1 MKILRAARALAKIK
15 AITKPPKIH
24 SRTCGL
30 QFFTESF
37 QNIQLT
43 GCVYGLHAFH
53 YNPAVFRLA
62 TRNPE
67 YFWRVC
73 VTAPE
78 APMTERMTHS
88 ITTSLLALVFALFS
102 TLALA
107 QESRVY
113 QLNNRTSADV
123 ANQIK
128 ELYQQAPVSVSARG
142 QQLVVRGEPGLLDEI
157 GMLIESIDVPPV
169 QMRISVRYR
178 QDIGGKQSGGG
189 VTVSGNQAGANVER
203 RTISTNSNTERQLM
217 VQDGQSAHITSGN
230 VRTIPFAVQG
240 GRNPAAI
247 LEQVETRSGFIVTPQ
262 AISDQ
267 TVELNIVSFEEDPAS
282 IQGYETEALMTIRR
296 VEPGQWVTLGGTST
310 SQSHRQDGITYRV
323 TGNRS
328 ENQSVDV
335 KVDIL
340 P

>member
-1 MKILRAARALAKIK
+1 
-15 AITKPPKIH
+15 
-24 SRTCGL
+24 
-30 QFFTESF
+30 
-37 QNIQLT
+37 
-43 GCVYGLHAFH
+43 
-53 YNPAVFRLA
+53 
-62 TRNPE
+62 
-67 YFWRVC
+67 
-73 VTAPE
+73 
-78 APMTERMTHS
+78 MTERMTHS

-157 GMLIESIDVPPV
+157 GTLIESIDVPPV

-189 VTVSGNQAGANVER
+189 VTISDNRAGANVER
-203 RTISTNSNTERQLM
+203 RTISTNSSTERQLV
-217 VQDGQSAHITSGN
+217 VQDGQAAHITSGN

-310 SQSHRQDGITYRV
+310 SQSHRQDRITYRV

>member
-1 MKILRAARALAKIK
+1 
-15 AITKPPKIH
+15 
-24 SRTCGL
+24 
-30 QFFTESF
+30 
-37 QNIQLT
+37 
-43 GCVYGLHAFH
+43 
-53 YNPAVFRLA
+53 
-62 TRNPE
+62 
-67 YFWRVC
+67 
-73 VTAPE
+73 
-78 APMTERMTHS
+78 MTERMAHS

-189 VTVSGNQAGANVER
+189 VAIFDNRASANVEH
-203 RTISTNSNTERQLM
+203 RTISTNSSTERQLV

-296 VEPGQWVTLGGTST
+296 VEPGQWVSLGGTST

-323 TGNRS
+323 AGNRS

>member
-1 MKILRAARALAKIK
+1 
-15 AITKPPKIH
+15 
-24 SRTCGL
+24 
-30 QFFTESF
+30 
-37 QNIQLT
+37 
-43 GCVYGLHAFH
+43 
-53 YNPAVFRLA
+53 
-62 TRNPE
+62 
-67 YFWRVC
+67 
-73 VTAPE
+73 
-78 APMTERMTHS
+78 MTERMTHS

>member
-1 MKILRAARALAKIK
+1 
-15 AITKPPKIH
+15 
-24 SRTCGL
+24 
-30 QFFTESF
+30 
-37 QNIQLT
+37 
-43 GCVYGLHAFH
+43 
-53 YNPAVFRLA
+53 
-62 TRNPE
+62 
-67 YFWRVC
+67 
-73 VTAPE
+73 
-78 APMTERMTHS
+78 MTERMTHS
-88 ITTSLLALVFALFS
+88 ITTSLLALVFTLFS

-189 VTVSGNQAGANVER
+189 VTISDNRAGANVER
-203 RTISTNSNTERQLM
+203 RTISTNSSTERQLV

-230 VRTIPFAVQG
+230 VRTLPFAVQG

-247 LEQVETRSGFIVTPQ
+247 LEQLETRSGFIVTPQ

-296 VEPGQWVTLGGTST
+296 VEPGQWVTLGGTRT

>member
-1 MKILRAARALAKIK
+1 
-15 AITKPPKIH
+15 
-24 SRTCGL
+24 
-30 QFFTESF
+30 
-37 QNIQLT
+37 
-43 GCVYGLHAFH
+43 
-53 YNPAVFRLA
+53 
-62 TRNPE
+62 
-67 YFWRVC
+67 
-73 VTAPE
+73 
-78 APMTERMTHS
+78 MTHS

-128 ELYQQAPVSVSARG
+128 ELYQQTPVSVSARG

-189 VTVSGNQAGANVER
+189 VTISDNRAGANVER
-203 RTISTNSNTERQLM
+203 RTISTNSSTERQLV

-230 VRTIPFAVQG
+230 VRTLPFAVQG

-247 LEQVETRSGFIVTPQ
+247 LEQVESRSGFIVTPQ

-296 VEPGQWVTLGGTST
+296 VEPGQWVSLGGTST

>member
-1 MKILRAARALAKIK
+1 
-15 AITKPPKIH
+15 
-24 SRTCGL
+24 
-30 QFFTESF
+30 
-37 QNIQLT
+37 
-43 GCVYGLHAFH
+43 
-53 YNPAVFRLA
+53 
-62 TRNPE
+62 
-67 YFWRVC
+67 
-73 VTAPE
+73 
-78 APMTERMTHS
+78 MTERMTHS

-128 ELYQQAPVSVSARG
+128 ELYQQTPVSVSARG

-189 VTVSGNQAGANVER
+189 VTISDNRAGANVER
-203 RTISTNSNTERQLM
+203 RTISTNSSTERQLV

-230 VRTIPFAVQG
+230 VRTLPFAVQG

-247 LEQVETRSGFIVTPQ
+247 LEQVESRSGFIVTPQ

-296 VEPGQWVTLGGTST
+296 VEPGQWVSLGGTST

>member
-1 MKILRAARALAKIK
+1 MTDR
-15 AITKPPKIH
+15 
-24 SRTCGL
+24 
-30 QFFTESF
+30 FTHP
-37 QNIQLT
+37 
-43 GCVYGLHAFH
+43 C
-53 YNPAVFRLA
+53 
-62 TRNPE
+62 
-67 YFWRVC
+67 
-73 VTAPE
+73 
-78 APMTERMTHS
+78 
-88 ITTSLLALVFALFS
+88 TTSLLALVFALFS
-102 TLALA
+102 ALA
-107 QESRVY
+107 FAQTESRVY
-113 QLNNRTSADV
+113 QLNNRSSTDV

-157 GMLIESIDVPPV
+157 GMLVESIDVPPV

-178 QDIGGKQSGGG
+178 QDIGGKESGGG
-189 VTVSGNQAGANVER
+189 VTISDNRAGANVER
-203 RTISTNSNTERQLM
+203 RTISTNSSTERQLV

-230 VRTIPFAVQG
+230 VRTVPFAVQG

-267 TVELNIVSFEEDPAS
+267 AVELNIVSFEEDPAS
-282 IQGYETEALMTIRR
+282 IQGYETEALVTIRR
-296 VEPGQWVTLGGTST
+296 VEPGQWVSLGGTST

-328 ENQSVDV
+328 EIQSVDV

>member
-1 MKILRAARALAKIK
+1 
-15 AITKPPKIH
+15 
-24 SRTCGL
+24 
-30 QFFTESF
+30 
-37 QNIQLT
+37 
-43 GCVYGLHAFH
+43 
-53 YNPAVFRLA
+53 
-62 TRNPE
+62 
-67 YFWRVC
+67 
-73 VTAPE
+73 
-78 APMTERMTHS
+78 MTERMTHS

-157 GMLIESIDVPPV
+157 GTLIESIDVPPV

-189 VTVSGNQAGANVER
+189 VTISDNRAGANVER
-203 RTISTNSNTERQLM
+203 RTISTNSSTERQLV

-296 VEPGQWVTLGGTST
+296 VEPGQWVSLGGTST

>member
-1 MKILRAARALAKIK
+1 
-15 AITKPPKIH
+15 
-24 SRTCGL
+24 
-30 QFFTESF
+30 
-37 QNIQLT
+37 
-43 GCVYGLHAFH
+43 
-53 YNPAVFRLA
+53 
-62 TRNPE
+62 
-67 YFWRVC
+67 
-73 VTAPE
+73 
-78 APMTERMTHS
+78 MTERTTHS

-189 VTVSGNQAGANVER
+189 VTISDNRAGANVER
-203 RTISTNSNTERQLM
+203 RTISTSSSTERQLV

-296 VEPGQWVTLGGTST
+296 VEPGQWVSLGGTST

>member
-1 MKILRAARALAKIK
+1 
-15 AITKPPKIH
+15 
-24 SRTCGL
+24 
-30 QFFTESF
+30 
-37 QNIQLT
+37 
-43 GCVYGLHAFH
+43 
-53 YNPAVFRLA
+53 
-62 TRNPE
+62 
-67 YFWRVC
+67 
-73 VTAPE
+73 
-78 APMTERMTHS
+78 MTERTTHS

-189 VTVSGNQAGANVER
+189 VTISDNRAGANVER
-203 RTISTNSNTERQLM
+203 RTISTNSSTERQLV

-328 ENQSVDV
+328 VNQSVDV

>member
-1 MKILRAARALAKIK
+1 
-15 AITKPPKIH
+15 
-24 SRTCGL
+24 
-30 QFFTESF
+30 
-37 QNIQLT
+37 
-43 GCVYGLHAFH
+43 
-53 YNPAVFRLA
+53 
-62 TRNPE
+62 
-67 YFWRVC
+67 
-73 VTAPE
+73 
-78 APMTERMTHS
+78 MTERMTRS

-123 ANQIK
+123 ASQIK

-189 VTVSGNQAGANVER
+189 VTISDNRAGANIER
-203 RTISTNSNTERQLM
+203 RTITTNSNTERQLV

-267 TVELNIVSFEEDPAS
+267 AVELNIVSFEEDPAS

-296 VEPGQWVTLGGTST
+296 VEPGQWVSLGGTRT

>member
-1 MKILRAARALAKIK
+1 
-15 AITKPPKIH
+15 
-24 SRTCGL
+24 
-30 QFFTESF
+30 
-37 QNIQLT
+37 
-43 GCVYGLHAFH
+43 
-53 YNPAVFRLA
+53 
-62 TRNPE
+62 
-67 YFWRVC
+67 
-73 VTAPE
+73 
-78 APMTERMTHS
+78 MTERTTHS

-157 GMLIESIDVPPV
+157 GMLIDSIDVPPV

-189 VTVSGNQAGANVER
+189 VTISDNRAGANVER
-203 RTISTNSNTERQLM
+203 RTISTNSSTERQLV

>member
-1 MKILRAARALAKIK
+1 MTDR
-15 AITKPPKIH
+15 
-24 SRTCGL
+24 
-30 QFFTESF
+30 FTHP
-37 QNIQLT
+37 
-43 GCVYGLHAFH
+43 C
-53 YNPAVFRLA
+53 
-62 TRNPE
+62 
-67 YFWRVC
+67 
-73 VTAPE
+73 
-78 APMTERMTHS
+78 
-88 ITTSLLALVFALFS
+88 TTSLLALVFALFS
-102 TLALA
+102 ALA
-107 QESRVY
+107 FAQTESRVY
-113 QLNNRTSADV
+113 QLNNRSSADV

-157 GMLIESIDVPPV
+157 GMLVESIDVPPV

-189 VTVSGNQAGANVER
+189 VTISDNRAGANVER
-203 RTISTNSNTERQLM
+203 RTISTNSSTERQLV

-230 VRTIPFAVQG
+230 VRTVPFAVQG

-267 TVELNIVSFEEDPAS
+267 AVELNIVSFEEDPAS
-282 IQGYETEALMTIRR
+282 IQGYETEALVTIRR
-296 VEPGQWVTLGGTST
+296 VEPGQWVSLGGTST

>member
-1 MKILRAARALAKIK
+1 
-15 AITKPPKIH
+15 
-24 SRTCGL
+24 
-30 QFFTESF
+30 
-37 QNIQLT
+37 
-43 GCVYGLHAFH
+43 
-53 YNPAVFRLA
+53 
-62 TRNPE
+62 
-67 YFWRVC
+67 
-73 VTAPE
+73 
-78 APMTERMTHS
+78 MTERTTHS

-157 GMLIESIDVPPV
+157 GMLIDSIDVPPV

-189 VTVSGNQAGANVER
+189 VTISDNRAGANVER
-203 RTISTNSNTERQLM
+203 RTISTNSSTERQLV

-296 VEPGQWVTLGGTST
+296 IEPGQWVSLGGTST

>member
-1 MKILRAARALAKIK
+1 
-15 AITKPPKIH
+15 
-24 SRTCGL
+24 
-30 QFFTESF
+30 
-37 QNIQLT
+37 
-43 GCVYGLHAFH
+43 
-53 YNPAVFRLA
+53 
-62 TRNPE
+62 
-67 YFWRVC
+67 
-73 VTAPE
+73 
-78 APMTERMTHS
+78 MTERMTHPRIS
-88 ITTSLLALVFALFS
+88 SLAALVFALFS

-113 QLNNRTSADV
+113 QLNNRTSVDV
-123 ANQIK
+123 ASQIK
-128 ELYQQAPVSVSARG
+128 ELYQQAPISVSARG

-189 VTVSGNQAGANVER
+189 VTISNNRAGANVER
-203 RTISTNSNTERQLM
+203 RTISTNSSTERQLV

-267 TVELNIVSFEEDPAS
+267 AVELNIVSFEEDPAS

-296 VEPGQWVTLGGTST
+296 VELGQWVTLGGTST

>member
-1 MKILRAARALAKIK
+1 
-15 AITKPPKIH
+15 
-24 SRTCGL
+24 
-30 QFFTESF
+30 
-37 QNIQLT
+37 
-43 GCVYGLHAFH
+43 
-53 YNPAVFRLA
+53 
-62 TRNPE
+62 
-67 YFWRVC
+67 
-73 VTAPE
+73 
-78 APMTERMTHS
+78 MTERTTHS

-189 VTVSGNQAGANVER
+189 VTISDNRAGANVER
-203 RTISTNSNTERQLM
+203 RTISTNSSTERQLV